1 MQPGDAGVAVCLTG
15 ELRWHALTLA
25 TFQQLV
31 LARLRSPH
39 RLYFAGPAGE
49 HHGAALRVLGR
60 LGAQP
65 PDICAYNPEITWA
78 WGPGSMGRPDGPFE
92 MHAATLCTDDRVRPR
107 ARRLRF
113 DLRHLPIFRRC
124 LVVNRRSNE
133 GTMPLPSGMDSTAP
147 YNTTR
152 ARPCPSAVSLVVQL
166 WQARQ
171 SLQLVR
177 SAERRLRIR
186 HGAILRIRPDIFFFR
201 PVELPRPPPGL
212 ASWYSMFE
220 ESCHVR
226 EGVSEAVYGKANL
239 RFLQDFWLY
248 GSRDV
253 MEVALQ
259 EPLERLLG
267 FGRDAAAFMACAT
280 CHNRPATI
288 TPDGRVGEPCCKRK
302 PRSTPKYALHPVP
315 ETLNHHY
322 NESRQCL
329 KYTSPYGLLRVNPGE
344 ACFVVQ
350 ARMPKGKGGRLI
362 KAKEWRQVDVASP
375 AVGSRLR
382 GLSPRFLEGVASV
395 YRRCFGLASNLSC
408 PRTVGDRKLF
418 SGAEAPCLRS
428 PTVRCADA
436 DGLAAAAG
444 AGRGGFECA
453 GAGLAAVVVGSMH
466 DSRR

>member
-133 GTMPLPSGMDSTAP
+133 GAIPLPSGMDSTAP

-212 ASWYSMFE
+212 TSWYSMFE
-220 ESCHVR
+220 ESCRVR
-226 EGVSEAVYGKANL
+226 
-239 RFLQDFWLY
+239 
-248 GSRDV
+248 
-253 MEVALQ
+253 
-259 EPLERLLG
+259 
-267 FGRDAAAFMACAT
+267 
-280 CHNRPATI
+280 
-288 TPDGRVGEPCCKRK
+288 
-302 PRSTPKYALHPVP
+302 
-315 ETLNHHY
+315 
-322 NESRQCL
+322 
-329 KYTSPYGLLRVNPGE
+329 
-344 ACFVVQ
+344 
-350 ARMPKGKGGRLI
+350 
-362 KAKEWRQVDVASP
+362 
-375 AVGSRLR
+375 
-382 GLSPRFLEGVASV
+382 
-395 YRRCFGLASNLSC
+395 
-408 PRTVGDRKLF
+408 
-418 SGAEAPCLRS
+418 
-428 PTVRCADA
+428 
-436 DGLAAAAG
+436 
-444 AGRGGFECA
+444 
-453 GAGLAAVVVGSMH
+453 
-466 DSRR
+466 